1 MKVLTAA
8 EMREADRRT
17 VEAGIPNAV
26 LMENAGHRVVELLE
40 RKFAPIASQR
50 ILILCGK
57 GNNGG
62 DGLVVARQLWTRF
75 RPAELWVVLAEEP
88 PANLVTLEACGC
100 PYGGAVLPEMHSATV
115 VVDALLGTGL
125 KGAPRE
131 PYSSLIR
138 QINSGFAGAKIVA
151 VDIPSGLDSDSST
164 TAWEHARADHTVTF
178 TAPQPAHVLDPNAD
192 ACGDVHV
199 VSIGTRPEF
208 CQSRLNLSGPA
219 DFGFLFEPRP
229 LLAHKGHFGHVLV
242 VGGAPGKTG
251 AAEMTGRAALRAGA
265 GLVTVMSAGAG
276 DTLEL
281 MREPLGGYDQVKAAS
296 ADKTVL
302 AVGPGLG
309 ATAEMADM
317 VRRAIMGLELP
328 IVVDADGLN
337 ALARWEPPPRPGL
350 VFTPHPGEMSRL
362 CGRLVEEV
370 QADRIG
376 IARDYAVRHALT
388 LVLKG
393 RDTLTAFPDGDVWIN
408 PTGGPAMATGGSG
421 DILTG
426 LIAGLM
432 GQFPGEDRAAVVAA
446 VWLHGR
452 CGELAEAELG
462 EKCVTATD
470 LLRYL
475 PKAMEECAGLRDGD

>member
-17 VEAGIPNAV
+17 VEAGIPNPV

-40 RKFAPIASQR
+40 RKFSPVSGQR
-50 ILILCGK
+50 ILILCGR

-75 RPAELWVVLAEEP
+75 RPAALWVVLAEEP
-88 PANLVTLEACGC
+88 PGNLVTLEACGC
-100 PYGGAVLPEMHSATV
+100 PYGGAVLPEMHSATI

-131 PYSSLIR
+131 PYGNLIR
-138 QINSGFAGAKIVA
+138 QINTGFPGAKIVA
-151 VDIPSGLDSDSST
+151 VDIPSGLDSDGSST
-164 TAWEHARADHTVTF
+164 PWEHARADYTVTF
-178 TAPQPAHVLDPNAD
+178 TAPQPAHVLEPNAS
-192 ACGDVHV
+192 ACGDVV
-199 VSIGTRPEF
+199 VASIGTRAEF
-208 CQSRLNLSGPA
+208 CQSRLNLAGPA

-229 LLAHKGHFGHVLV
+229 ALAHKGHFGHVLV

-251 AAEMTGRAALRAGA
+251 AAEMTGVAALRAGA
-265 GLVTVMSAGAG
+265 GLVTVMSAGGG

-281 MREPLGGYDQVKAAS
+281 MREPLGGFDQVKAAS

-302 AVGPGLG
+302 ALGPGLG
-309 ATAEMADM
+309 TSVEMADM

-337 ALARWEPPPRPGL
+337 ALARWEPPPRAGL
-350 VFTPHPGEMSRL
+350 VFTPHPGEMARL
-362 CGRLVEEV
+362 SGRLVEEV
-370 QADRIG
+370 QTDRIG
-376 IARDYAVRHALT
+376 ISRDYAVRHSLT

-408 PTGGPAMATGGSG
+408 PTGGPALATGGSG

-426 LIAGLM
+426 LIAGLL
-432 GQFPGEDRAAVVAA
+432 GQFPREDRAAVVAA

-452 CGELAEAELG
+452 CGELAEEELG